1 MILRRCLATTEE
13 EKGKKEEE
21 EEEYVV
27 VRMGMMRI
35 GRIGEEEGVVGV
47 EQVGAVEGAER
58 GPLL

>member
-13 EKGKKEEE
+13 EKGKKEEG